1 MYSMTPNEV
10 KVIHNGL
17 SNLTTAINELE
28 DIIHPT
34 LMKRLREAKCSIAK
48 GFKPIRDQADK
59 EFDDKANL
67 FDEIKMK
74 NKFSSVWSIYEVNN
88 IYGYSDITVGEDA
101 ALVYHNVSVRLPAG
115 QLTWFELWKAAD
127 EVITMSGDDHHLF
140 IESFRQSSISPT
152 IVLLGTGS

>member
-17 SNLTTAINELE
+17 CDLTTAINELE

-34 LMKRLREAKCSIAK
+34 LMKQLREAKCSIAK

-67 FDEIKMK
+67 FDQIKMK
-74 NKFSSVWSIYEVNN
+74 NKFSSVWSIYEVDN

-101 ALVYHNVSVRLPAG
+101 ALVYQNVSVRLPAG

-127 EVITMSGDDHHLF
+127 EAITMSQDDHHLF
-140 IESFRQSSISPT
+140 IESFTQSSISPT
-152 IVLLGTGS
+152 IILLGTGS

>member
-1 MYSMTPNEV
+1 MYSMTREEV

-17 SNLTTAINELE
+17 YDLMNAINELE

-34 LMKRLREAKCSIAK
+34 LMKQLREAKCSIAK
-48 GFKPIRDQADK
+48 GFKPIRDQADR
-59 EFDDKANL
+59 EFDKKAEL
-67 FDEIKMK
+67 FDDIKMK
-74 NKFSSVWSIYEVNN
+74 NKFSSVWSIYEVDN
-88 IYGYSDITVGEDA
+88 IYAYSDITVGEDA

-127 EVITMSGDDHHLF
+127 EVIAMSGDDHHLF
-140 IESFRQSSISPT
+140 IESFTQSSISPT

>member
-34 LMKRLREAKCSIAK
+34 LMKQLREAKCSIAK

-67 FDEIKMK
+67 FDDIKMK
-74 NKFSSVWSIYEVNN
+74 NKFSSVWSIYEVDN

-101 ALVYHNVSVRLPAG
+101 ALVYHNVSVRLPVG

-127 EVITMSGDDHHLF
+127 DAIVMSRDDHIF
-140 IESFRQSSISPT
+140 IESFTQSSISPT
-152 IVLLGTGS
+152 IILLGTGS

>member
-1 MYSMTPNEV
+1 MTPNEV

-17 SNLTTAINELE
+17 CNLTTAINELE

-34 LMKRLREAKCSIAK
+34 LMKQLREAKCSIAK

-67 FDEIKMK
+67 FDQIKMK
-74 NKFSSVWSIYEVNN
+74 NKFSSVWSIYEVDN

-127 EVITMSGDDHHLF
+127 
-140 IESFRQSSISPT
+140 
-152 IVLLGTGS
+152 

>member
-17 SNLTTAINELE
+17 CNLTTAINELE

-34 LMKRLREAKCSIAK
+34 LMKQLREAKCSIAK

-67 FDEIKMK
+67 FDEIKME
-74 NKFSSVWSIYEVNN
+74 NKFTTVWSIYEVDN
-88 IYGYSDITVGEDA
+88 IYGYSGIVAEEGT
-101 ALVYHNVSVRLPAG
+101 ALAYLNVSIPLPAG
-115 QLTWFELWKAAD
+115 QLTWFELWKAAN
-127 EVITMSGDDHHLF
+127 EAVVMTGDDHHCF
-140 IESFRQSSISPT
+140 IESFTQSSISPT
-152 IVLLGTGS
+152 TILLGTGS

>member
-1 MYSMTPNEV
+1 MTPNEV

-34 LMKRLREAKCSIAK
+34 LMKQLREAKCSIAK

-59 EFDDKANL
+59 EFYQKAEL
-67 FDEIKMK
+67 FDNIKME
-74 NKFSSVWSIYEVNN
+74 NKFITVWSIYEVDN

-115 QLTWFELWKAAD
+115 QLTWFELWKAAN
-127 EVITMSGDDHHLF
+127 EAVVMTGDDHHCF
-140 IESFRQSSISPT
+140 IESFQQSSISPT